1 MPVDSRTHDAGCEN
15 APRILVSGITGH
27 VGRELACQLAA
38 SGVKVFGLTRQ
49 MASAVPTWP
58 YPITLCRFDG
68 SLETLLGLF
77 REVRPDTV
85 IHLAALA
92 RRDHLPTDVTPFIEA
107 NILLGTQLLEA
118 MRHSGCR
125 RFITAES
132 ILQYSD
138 TGSYRPL
145 NFYSATKQ
153 SFANLLSYYVD
164 AFDIAAIALVLPTI
178 YSEYEVL
185 PKLMTDIAAA
195 AQNATTLNLQA
206 DEVLIDFVHVQDVA
220 QSFVRAAAIL
230 DAQTNAKAASLSRYC
245 ISSGTGITPRDL
257 VALFE
262 RISEKTISVHRQPSQ
277 ANARRVRPWH
287 GPVLPGWTPQVD
299 LETGIKRM
307 LSKPR

>member
-1 MPVDSRTHDAGCEN
+1 MSPDSRTHDAGSES
-15 APRILVSGITGH
+15 APRIVVSGITGH
-27 VGRELACQLAA
+27 VGRELACQLVA
-38 SGVKVFGLTRQ
+38 SGVRVFGLTRQ
-49 MASAVPTWP
+49 RASAVPPWP
-58 YPITLCRFDG
+58 CPITLCHIDG

-77 REVRPDTV
+77 REIRPDTV

-92 RRDHLPTDVTPFIEA
+92 RRDHLPTDVTPFIET

-118 MRHSGCR
+118 MRHSDCR

-138 TGSYRPL
+138 TGSYRPM
-145 NFYSATKQ
+145 NFYAATKQ
-153 SFANLLSYYVD
+153 SFANLLSFYVD

-178 YSEYEVL
+178 YSEYEAL
-185 PKLMTDIAAA
+185 PKLMTDIAAST
-195 AQNATTLNLQA
+195 QNGTTLNLQA
-206 DEVLIDFVHVQDVA
+206 DDVLIDFVHVQDVA
-220 QSFVRAAAIL
+220 QSFVRASAIL
-230 DAQTNAKAASLSRYC
+230 DVQTHAKGSLTRYC

-277 ANARRVRPWH
+277 ANVRRVSPWH

-299 LETGIKRM
+299 LEAGIKRM